1 MKFEKESAR
10 RVRRVLRSML
20 ALSEFQFFAN
30 LTLRMPIKPD
40 PSRETVAADGRN
52 IFYNP
57 DWAAKAS
64 NDLIREKLC
73 GAVLACG
80 LKHHTRRGARDY
92 QRWQQASHLVR
103 LPLLQDAG
111 VIDADAAQ
119 GGLKMS
125 IEAAY
130 AQLPEPPE
138 SDGGGAG
145 DEGDDGQ
152 DGPPSFDHG
161 MGEVMDSPTLK
172 EEQRDGAGGADGGDG
187 GADGGDGGTGD
198 DGGDDQEGAGAATTD
213 PVQAEEQEWDEVMQ
227 QAAQWSK
234 AQGSMPGGV
243 QEVIDAAHVSEI
255 DWRTELRRFMQ
266 DHAPLDYT
274 WSRPNRRFIDDGIYL
289 PSMDGESME
298 TLVFVIDTSASMNPV
313 ELGVSWTEVRGGAQ
327 DVEPERVLVI
337 QCDESVTH
345 TAEYHHTELPE
356 KLDAV
361 GRGGTRFQPAFEWVD
376 RELQQKP
383 ACLIYFTD
391 LQPWDEYPEEPNY
404 PVLWICT
411 DRHAED
417 PAFGER
423 INMEVTP

>member
-1 MKFEKESAR
+1 MKFERESAR

-30 LTLRMPIKPD
+30 LTLRMPIKAD

-57 DWAAKAS
+57 DWAATAS

-80 LKHHTRRGARDY
+80 LKHHTRRGERDY

-130 AQLPEPPE
+130 SQIPE
-138 SDGGGAG
+138 SP
-145 DEGDDGQ
+145 EGDSSGDDDGQGDGQ
-152 DGPPSFDHG
+152 DGPPSFDPG

-172 EEQRDGAGGADGGDG
+172 EEQREGDESDDSEDGAG
-187 GADGGDGGTGD
+187 T
-198 DGGDDQEGAGAATTD
+198 ATTD

-243 QEVIDAAHVSEI
+243 QQVIDAAHVSEI

-266 DHAPLDYT
+266 DHSPVDYS
-274 WSRPNRRFIDDGIYL
+274 WSRPNRRFIDQGIYL

-298 TLVFVIDTSASMNPV
+298 TIVFAVDTSASMNEQ
-313 ELGVSWTEVRGGAQ
+313 ELAAIWSEIRAAAQ
-327 DVEPERVLVI
+327 DVEPKEVVVI
-337 QCDESVTH
+337 QCDTSVH
-345 TAEYHHTELPE
+345 RADRYHHTELPDRLE
-356 KLDAV
+356 AV
-361 GRGGTRFQPAFEWVD
+361 GRGGTSFEPVFEWVD
-376 RELQQKP
+376 RELLQPP
-383 ACLIYFTD
+383 ACLLYMTD
-391 LQPWDEYPEEPNY
+391 LMGAFPGAPPHWPT
-404 PVLWICT
+404 LWICT
-411 DRHAED
+411 SGWAND
-417 PAFGER
+417 PPFGER
-423 INMEVTP
+423 INLGGAA